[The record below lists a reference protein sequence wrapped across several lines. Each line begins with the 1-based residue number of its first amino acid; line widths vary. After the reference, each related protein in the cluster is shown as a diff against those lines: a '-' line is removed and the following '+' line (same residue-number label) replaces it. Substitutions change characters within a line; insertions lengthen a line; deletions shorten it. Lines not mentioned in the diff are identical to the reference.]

1 MSTEAENK
9 QHAPHAETE
18 RIPATTPKRN
28 SSVLIVVIVAVAAM
42 LAFAPYMARRARNNS
57 GNPSSEIKGKLA
69 PEFSLQSLQGQ
80 TVHLADFRG
89 KAVLLNFWATW
100 CQPCKIEMPW
110 LEQMQQQYGPQGLQ
124 IVGIAMDDASKED
137 IAKFTK
143 EMGVNYPIL
152 LGKESVGDA
161 YGGVQFLP
169 STFFIDR
176 NGKFVDRV
184 FGLKSRSEIEDDIKL
199 SLSQA
204 TVAER

>member
-1 MSTEAENK
+1 MSTEGENK
-9 QHAPHAETE
+9 ERAPQAEPETTPE
-18 RIPATTPKRN
+18 ATPKRN
-28 SSVLIVVIVAVAAM
+28 SLVLTVVIVAVAAM
-42 LAFAPYMARRARNNS
+42 LAFAPYMARRARSNS
-57 GNPSSEIKGKLA
+57 GNQSSEIKGKLA
-69 PEFSLQSLQGQ
+69 PEFSLESLEGQ

-110 LEQMQQQYGPQGLQ
+110 LEQMQQQYGPEGLQ

-176 NGKFVDRV
+176 NGKIVDRV

-199 SLSQA
+199 SLGQA
-204 TVAER
+204 SVAER